1 MLNILLILHIII
13 SILLI
18 IAILLQRTGTDSI
31 SGIGGNN
38 ANFNP
43 SSSRNPLIRITT
55 ILAVSF
61 MINILLL
68 NNLSTQKHKA
78 PVKIFEETLK
88 QQQIPIEK

>member
-1 MLNILLILHIII
+1 MLNILVILHIII

-18 IAILLQRTGTDSI
+18 IAILLQRTGTDS
-31 SGIGGNN
+31 GIGGNN

-43 SSSRNPLIRITT
+43 SSGRNPLIRITT

-68 NNLSTQKHKA
+68 NNLSTKKHKA

-88 QQQIPIEK
+88 QPQIPIEK